1 MESDKFSFKITIVLC
16 FLFVVFSFCIRR
28 LPTQLPN
35 AISRNLTE
43 NSFFLLQHYLT
54 AFGSTLSVPLVLQS
68 AMCIGDDRVGLSEI
82 ISTIFFVSGLSTL
95 LQTTFGVRHVNNIL
109 TSWNER
115 HSDPHKKKEKRKM
128 INLKFHVQRM
138 VTQLLCLY
146 RTEDI
151 SLAHIRQALPV
162 YSNEMN

>member
-43 NSFFLLQHYLT
+43 KSVFLLQHYLT

-115 HSDPHKKKEKRKM
+115 HSDPQKKRKKKNDEFKVSCTAYGYPTSLSLSYGRY
-128 INLKFHVQRM
+128 IA
-138 VTQLLCLY
+138 
-146 RTEDI
+146 RTYQTGI
-151 SLAHIRQALPV
+151 TSLF
-162 YSNEMN
+162 